1 MMGLT
6 CRHIFAVYIKK
17 DISQFKILEFNTR
30 WLALRQN
37 INKTDNYVVN
47 LAELRE
53 ILNNAKEEENLISEK
68 EIEDE
73 EKIGEEVSKKTEILS
88 DPKKNS
94 IKGRK
99 ANREKSALSKT
110 RRPKKIK

>member
-1 MMGLT
+1 MWISCEYLVMMGLT

-53 ILNNAKEEENLISEK
+53 IL
-68 EIEDE
+68 
-73 EKIGEEVSKKTEILS
+73 KKCKRRREPNFRKR
-88 DPKKNS
+88 DRGWGKNWWGS
-94 IKGRK
+94 F
-99 ANREKSALSKT
+99 
-110 RRPKKIK
+110 